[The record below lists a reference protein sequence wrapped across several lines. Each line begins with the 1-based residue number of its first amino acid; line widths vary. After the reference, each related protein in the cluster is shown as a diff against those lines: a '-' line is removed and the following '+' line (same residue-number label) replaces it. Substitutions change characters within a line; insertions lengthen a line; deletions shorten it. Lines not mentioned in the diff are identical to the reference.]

1 MVRCKNFSPLNCQSK
16 FCLVICQIC
25 HIPKAKKV
33 HSKFEWFYSYNY
45 YFYVGGEGVWKS
57 FVIDAIS
64 QWADKIL
71 REGGN
76 ERQDPDMP
84 IVLLLAYT
92 GVAANNIGT
101 LIDLLYKMFVIFN
114 GDLKLNLNFS
124 FLENFSKL
132 NVN

>member
-1 MVRCKNFSPLNCQSK
+1 M
-16 FCLVICQIC
+16 
-25 HIPKAKKV
+25 
-33 HSKFEWFYSYNY
+33 FYNYNY
-45 YFYVGGEGVWKS
+45 YFYVGGGGVGKS
-57 FVIDAIS
+57 FVIDTIS

-101 LIDLLYKMFVIFN
+101 LIDILYKTFVIFN
-114 GDLKLNLNFS
+114 GDVS
-124 FLENFSKL
+124 
-132 NVN
+132 

>member
-16 FCLVICQIC
+16 FCLVICQLC

-33 HSKFEWFYSYNY
+33 HSKFKLFYSYNY
-45 YFYVGGEGVWKS
+45 YFHVGGGGVGKS

-101 LIDLLYKMFVIFN
+101 LIDLLHKIFVIFI
-114 GDLKLNLNFS
+114 GDLRLNLNFI
-124 FLENFSKL
+124 FFWKKI
-132 NVN
+132 

>member
-1 MVRCKNFSPLNCQSK
+1 MCQ
-16 FCLVICQIC
+16 FC

-33 HSKFEWFYSYNY
+33 HSKFELFYNYNY
-45 YFYVGGEGVWKS
+45 YFYVGGGGVGKS
-57 FVIDAIS
+57 FVIDTIS

-101 LIDLLYKMFVIFN
+101 LIDLLYKTFVIFN
-114 GDLKLNLNFS
+114 GDVS
-124 FLENFSKL
+124 
-132 NVN
+132 